1 MRRRVLD
8 ALRSLRGNDRRSR
21 LLQLAAVF
29 GAYYLV
35 AELGLRLSLVERT
48 ITPLWPPT
56 GVALVACLSYGRRV
70 WPAVAI
76 AAFAVNAPLGD
87 SLATA
92 AGIAVGNTLAPV
104 VAATLLVRVD
114 FSPRLQRVRDALTLV
129 FLGALVS
136 MAISATIGT
145 LTLLAS
151 DAIPAHRFAGSW
163 LVWWTGDAMGVVIVA
178 PFLWSLAI
186 DGPRLRRAER
196 LEAIVAALVLV
207 GVWAI
212 AFLSTVHPMFLLPPF
227 VGWIAWRFQ
236 QRGAAPAALVVS
248 VLATWAA
255 VEEVGPFEH
264 ASLVDRMVVLQSF
277 NAIVAL
283 TSIVTAA
290 AISQRQRVAER
301 EHRVIET
308 LQRSLLPERLPDV
321 PGVDVAA
328 RYMPASHD
336 VALGGDWYDVIPLPD
351 GRVGLGVGD
360 VAGHGVGAAASMGQ
374 LRMALRAY
382 ALEELEPSDVIG
394 RLNRV
399 LRELHPNAM
408 ATLWYGNYDPA
419 TRELRFASAG
429 HPPPMLVDARRT
441 ARYIE
446 APNGPPLGVVHQLAC
461 SDASLHLDV
470 GTTILLYTDGLVE
483 RRRAS
488 IDEGL
493 NALSERVRQAPAEL
507 EALCDH
513 VMDGLTTAP
522 TDDVALLAIRPTA
535 LVGTQL
541 RLRRPA
547 VLAGVPEARHM
558 MRRWLEHNH
567 VASDDAFDALVAAT
581 EAYTNVVQHAYGL
594 QVGAVEVDALIGDG
608 RLEIAIRDRGRWRG
622 GESLRDDGGG
632 RGLLMM
638 RTLMDTVEI
647 DSDQQGTEVR
657 MRRALKT

>member
-1 MRRRVLD
+1 VLH
-8 ALRSLRGNDRRSR
+8 ALRSLRGDDRRSR
-21 LLQLAAVF
+21 LLQFAVVA
-29 GAYYLV
+29 GAYYV
-35 AELGLRLSLVERT
+35 AAELGLRLSLVERT

-56 GVALVACLSYGRRV
+56 GVALVACLAYGRRV

-87 SLATA
+87 SLVTA
-92 AGIAVGNTLAPV
+92 AVIAAGNTLAPI
-104 VAATLLVRVD
+104 VAATLLTRVD
-114 FSPRLQRVRDALTLV
+114 FSPLLQRVRDALALV
-129 FLGALVS
+129 FLAGALS
-136 MAISATIGT
+136 MTISATAGT

-151 DAIPAHRFAGSW
+151 DAISAHQFAGSW
-163 LVWWTGDAMGVVIVA
+163 LVWWTGDATGIVIVA

-186 DGPRLRRAER
+186 LGPRLSRAGHA
-196 LEAIVAALVLV
+196 EAVIAAVVLL
-207 GVWAI
+207 GVC
-212 AFLSTVHPMFLLPPF
+212 AFAFRPSVHPMFLLPPF
-227 VGWIAWRFQ
+227 IGWIAWRFQ

-248 VLATWAA
+248 VIATWAA
-255 VEEVGPFEH
+255 VEEVGPFDGV
-264 ASLVDRMVVLQSF
+264 SLVDRMVVLQSF
-277 NAIVAL
+277 NAVIAL

-290 AISQRQRVAER
+290 AISQRERVSER

-336 VALGGDWYDVIPLPD
+336 VALGGDWYDVMPLPD
-351 GRVGLGVGD
+351 GRVGLAVGD

-382 ALEELEPSDVIG
+382 ALEELEPSDVMA

-429 HPPPMLVDARRT
+429 HPPPMLVDSEHT
-441 ARYIE
+441 ARYLE
-446 APNGPPLGVVHQLAC
+446 APNGPPLGVVHHLVC
-461 SDASLHLDV
+461 SDASFYLDV

-483 RRRAS
+483 RRRVS
-488 IDEGL
+488 IDDGL
-493 NALSERVRQAPAEL
+493 AALLARAREAPAEL
-507 EALCDH
+507 EMLCDH
-513 VMDGLTTAP
+513 VMTGLVTAP

-594 QVGAVEVDALIGDG
+594 QIGAVELDALIGDG
-608 RLEIAIRDRGRWRG
+608 NLEIAVRDRGRWRG
-622 GESLRDDGGG
+622 GESLRADGGG

-638 RTLMDTVEI
+638 RTLMDSVVI
-647 DSDQQGTEVR
+647 DSTQQGTEVR
-657 MRRALKT
+657 MKRALKR